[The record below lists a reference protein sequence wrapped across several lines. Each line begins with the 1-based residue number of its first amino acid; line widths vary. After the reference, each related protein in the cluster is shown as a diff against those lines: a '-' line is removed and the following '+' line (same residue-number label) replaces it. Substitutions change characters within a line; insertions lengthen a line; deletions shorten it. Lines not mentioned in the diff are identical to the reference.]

1 MTGYAWH
8 SKILLESAGLFA
20 RQERCPSWIR
30 LGSQERQMGDPCRA
44 TLTLEYECLFIVSI
58 GKENAILKMRLGL
71 LSYYFEGVERG
82 AVFQVCLL
90 SLSI

>member
-8 SKILLESAGLFA
+8 SKILLESAGLLA
-20 RQERCPSWIR
+20 RQESCPSRIH

-58 GKENAILKMRLGL
+58 GQENAILEKKVGYAFL
-71 LSYYFEGVERG
+71 LF
-82 AVFQVCLL
+82 
-90 SLSI
+90 